1 VVGSHIDEG
10 APPPSH
16 TPAGEHGEAERERL
30 GPRMQRGV
38 AKLFIAGVQPAT
50 ATIMLVH
57 RDLLT
62 G

>member
-1 VVGSHIDEG
+1 
-10 APPPSH
+10 
-16 TPAGEHGEAERERL
+16 
-30 GPRMQRGV
+30 MQRGV

-50 ATIMLVH
+50 ATIVPVH